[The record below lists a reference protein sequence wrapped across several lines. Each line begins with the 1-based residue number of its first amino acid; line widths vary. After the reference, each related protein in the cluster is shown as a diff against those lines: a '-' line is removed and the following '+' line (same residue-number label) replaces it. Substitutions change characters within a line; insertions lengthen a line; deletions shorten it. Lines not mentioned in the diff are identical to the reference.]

1 VTFQFLHGSWLHLVA
16 NLVLLHSMGP
26 VLETTLGH
34 RRYLFLYLGAG
45 AVGGLVHAGAA
56 FAWPAHFGQPVVGA
70 SAGLCG
76 LLAAVGY
83 LYADDRVKGLLLFV
97 IPFEVKAKVL
107 LLLAGLVSILG
118 VMLPFGRVAH
128 FAHLGGL
135 LGGLIMLRLMRVRA
149 VPAEA
154 TVEASPAAEAR

>member
-1 VTFQFLHGSWLHLVA
+1 
-16 NLVLLHSMGP
+16 M
-26 VLETTLGH
+26 
-34 RRYLFLYLGAG
+34 LFRS
-45 AVGGLVHAGAA
+45 AGAA
-56 FAWPAHFGQPVVGA
+56 FAWPAHFGHPVVGA

-107 LLLAGLVSILG
+107 LLLAGVVSILG

-135 LGGLIMLRLMRVRA
+135 LGGLILLRLMRVKA
-149 VPAEA
+149 VPWEP
-154 TVEASPAAEAR
+154 ASPTAPTEPTPRTSVLP